1 MLKLASLTLFT
12 LYGDNS
18 NFVDSSYPWF
28 NRGGNY
34 DNGVLAGQ
42 FNFNRNTGGAN
53 ANIGFRLV
61 LSTKIYKIILHINK
75 DKKNI
80 FIFYIINLRILF

>member
-1 MLKLASLTLFT
+1 MINFSGCSS

-18 NFVDSSYPWF
+18 NFVDSTNPWF

-42 FNFNRNTGGAN
+42 FNFNRNTGAAN
-53 ANIGFRLV
+53 GNIGSRLV
-61 LSTKIYKIILHINK
+61 LADYNIKVKI
-75 DKKNI
+75 
-80 FIFYIINLRILF
+80 LRICVISVCIVCC